1 MQTLKVKTISSD
13 DLLKDIV
20 RLNSAYRPNIRYGEL
35 CRIRCGTKE
44 VFAIARNAPEDNTIG
59 LELHL
64 REDLNVKPGQ
74 DANFDIQKARWLDEL
89 WWVWRATDP
98 LHRTAG
104 RLGILSLVLGC
115 LGVALGAW
123 SLVLSLR

>member
-1 MQTLKVKTISSD
+1 MRRASQCLGIG
-13 DLLKDIV
+13 
-20 RLNSAYRPNIRYGEL
+20 YGQL
-35 CRIRCGTKE
+35 CRVRCGTKV
-44 VFAIARNAPEDNTIG
+44 VFAIARNAPQDDTIG

-64 REDLNVKPGQ
+64 RDNLNVSPGQ
-74 DANFDIQKARWLDEL
+74 DANFDIQKASWSDEL
-89 WWVWRATDP
+89 WWIWHATDP

-104 RLGILSLVLGC
+104 RLGILSLALSC